1 MLTRNDILDNFGS
14 YKKIIPILIIFEPI
28 IVFLLTRFHAY
39 QNKDAICH
47 LESLE
52 QLDLGENEI
61 DSLPVNFG
69 ALTKLRELWLDTND
83 IKVLPQSI
91 GGLKDLSIADFAN
104 NKIEVI
110 PDTIEGCIRIGYV
123 CFVSMVNVFL

>member
-1 MLTRNDILDNFGS
+1 MVPTWDSQGS
-14 YKKIIPILIIFEPI
+14 RIRE
-28 IVFLLTRFHAY
+28 Y
-39 QNKDAICH
+39 QIKDAICH

-110 PDTIEGCIRIGYV
+110 PDTIEGCIRIGFFFIFISSKLLWMK
-123 CFVSMVNVFL
+123 CKLKSLT

>member
-1 MLTRNDILDNFGS
+1 MFQ
-14 YKKIIPILIIFEPI
+14 ILIGPKCTVCNITLFLTGVDVRTPVFE
-28 IVFLLTRFHAY
+28 Y
-39 QNKDAICH
+39 QIKDAICH

-61 DSLPVNFG
+61 DSLPLNFG

-110 PDTIEGCIRIGYV
+110 PDTIEGCIRIG
-123 CFVSMVNVFL
+123 FFL

>member
-1 MLTRNDILDNFGS
+1 MSR
-14 YKKIIPILIIFEPI
+14 ILIGYYFDRRWSQGSRIRE
-28 IVFLLTRFHAY
+28 Y

-61 DSLPVNFG
+61 DSLPLNFG

-110 PDTIEGCIRIGYV
+110 PETIEGCIRIGFFY
-123 CFVSMVNVFL
+123 FHKFEAFIDEL

>member
-1 MLTRNDILDNFGS
+1 MLTRNDILDNFRS
-14 YKKIIPILIIFEPI
+14 YKNRTDLDNFRANHC
-28 IVFLLTRFHAY
+28 FLMARIHAY

-123 CFVSMVNVFL
+123 FNG

>member
-1 MLTRNDILDNFGS
+1 M
-14 YKKIIPILIIFEPI
+14 IIFEPI
-28 IVFLLTRFHAY
+28 FVSNPDWAEILYVCLTGIDVSTQVLEY
-39 QNKDAICH
+39 QIKDAICH

-61 DSLPVNFG
+61 DSLPLNFG

-110 PDTIEGCIRIGYV
+110 PDTIEGCIRIG
-123 CFVSMVNVFL
+123 FFLFS